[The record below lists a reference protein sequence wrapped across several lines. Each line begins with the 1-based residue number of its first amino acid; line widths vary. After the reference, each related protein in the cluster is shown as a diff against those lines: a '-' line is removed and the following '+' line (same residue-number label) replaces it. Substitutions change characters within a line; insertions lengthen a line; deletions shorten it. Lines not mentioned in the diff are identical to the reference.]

1 MPRTLHNTGEHVYGN
16 AHQDHRGWPY
26 ASGHRPC
33 RLSGRVKEAEWLTPI
48 VQHPN
53 WKAILEAV
61 PKATHLAGR
70 VPLTWDEALVAQA
83 ALNEAREEYE
93 TSPTGIAERLR
104 RSINV
109 VTSIRD

>member
-1 MPRTLHNTGEHVYGN
+1 MGTYIKTTEDGR
-16 AHQDHRGWPY
+16 
-26 ASGHRPC
+26 
-33 RLSGRVKEAEWLTPI
+33 RLQVIGRAVFLDGVMEAEWLLAI

-61 PKATHLAGR
+61 PNATHLAGR
-70 VPLTWDEALVAQA
+70 VPLTWEEALVAQA
-83 ALNEAREEYE
+83 ALNEARDAYE
-93 TSPTGIAERLR
+93 SSSTGIAERLR

>member
-1 MPRTLHNTGEHVYGN
+1 MGTYIKTTEDGR
-16 AHQDHRGWPY
+16 
-26 ASGHRPC
+26 
-33 RLSGRVKEAEWLTPI
+33 RLQVIGRAVFLDGVMEAEWLLAI

-61 PKATHLAGR
+61 PNATHLAGR
-70 VPLTWDEALVAQA
+70 VPLTWEEALVAQA
-83 ALNEAREEYE
+83 ALNGARDAYE
-93 TSPTGIAERLR
+93 SSPTGIAERLR

>member
-1 MPRTLHNTGEHVYGN
+1 MGTHIKTTEDGR
-16 AHQDHRGWPY
+16 
-26 ASGHRPC
+26 
-33 RLSGRVKEAEWLTPI
+33 RLQVIGRAVFLDGVMEAEWLLAI

-61 PKATHLAGR
+61 PNATHLAGR
-70 VPLTWDEALVAQA
+70 VPLTWEEALVAQT
-83 ALNEAREEYE
+83 ALVKARDEYE

-104 RSINV
+104 KSINV

>member
-1 MPRTLHNTGEHVYGN
+1 MGTHIKTTE
-16 AHQDHRGWPY
+16 D
-26 ASGHRPC
+26 
-33 RLSGRVKEAEWLTPI
+33 GRKLQVVGRAVFLDGVKEAEWLVPI

-83 ALNEAREEYE
+83 ALNEAREAYE

-104 RSINV
+104 QSINV
-109 VTSIRD
+109 VASIRD

>member
-1 MPRTLHNTGEHVYGN
+1 MATHIKTTEDGR
-16 AHQDHRGWPY
+16 
-26 ASGHRPC
+26 
-33 RLSGRVKEAEWLTPI
+33 RLQVIGRAVFLDGVMEAEWLLAI

-70 VPLTWDEALVAQA
+70 VPLTWEEALVAQA
-83 ALNEAREEYE
+83 ALNEARDAYE
-93 TSPTGIAERLR
+93 TSPAGIAERMR
-104 RSINV
+104 VSINV